1 MKYYE
6 LKELIQYFKKFNQ
19 IRSIG
24 RIDDNVIRIE
34 FDREIF
40 IGFDMS
46 RGRSELFWADNML
59 PVREYNAPFDSLLKK
74 RFNGAKILNVTL
86 VDDDKI
92 LRFDTALQGA
102 YRFTK
107 TSLQFEFT
115 GRYTNVIILDEN
127 SVVLEALRHIDSD
140 ASFRIVQPGVVLK
153 PLKPYSGKRQSGTI
167 EDIEEYLKQRA
178 IKRIQNR
185 LHQLKTR
192 YGKQLQKK
200 IERLK
205 SELERLPCKSM
216 LEIEVKTYSTYGAIV
231 LANLHKIEP
240 YETSLTTIDFEGD
253 QITID
258 LPSLPNP
265 KRIGEYFYNLSRRA
279 SNKLKNLHIE
289 EENLKSRIEFY
300 ECMLNNLKSAESE
313 AQIALLFPPKQQQHK
328 KKRQN
333 LQCEV
338 FWIDQYRV
346 LVGRNERENVWVLK
360 QARAN
365 DLWLHLKDRPSSHC
379 IIQSSHRK
387 QIAKSI
393 IEKAAHICVETSVTQ
408 PGDYLV
414 DITYRRNVKIE
425 RGAHVTYTNYDTI
438 KIKKG

>member
-1 MKYYE
+1 VKYYE
-6 LKELIQYFKKFNQ
+6 LKELTKYFKKFNQ

-34 FDREIF
+34 FDKKKF

-46 RGRSELFWADNML
+46 RGRSELFAADNML
-59 PVREYNAPFDSLLKK
+59 PVRDYNAPFDSLLKK

-86 VDDDKI
+86 VGDDKV

-102 YRFTK
+102 YRLTK

-127 SVVLEALRHIDSD
+127 GVVLEALRHIDSE
-140 ASFRIVQPGVVLK
+140 ASFRPVQPGIVLK
-153 PLKPYSGKRQSGTI
+153 PLKPYTGKRQSGKL
-167 EDIEEYLKQRA
+167 ENIEEYLQKCA
-178 IKRIQNR
+178 LKRVQNR
-185 LHQLKTR
+185 LQLLKTR
-192 YGKQLQKK
+192 YSKQLKKK

-205 SELERLPCKSM
+205 AELKKLPCRKT
-216 LEIEVKTYSTYGAIV
+216 LEIEAETYSAYGAIV
-231 LANLHKIEP
+231 LANLHKIKP
-240 YETSLTTIDFEGD
+240 YDKSLETFDFEGN
-253 QITID
+253 QVKID
-258 LPSLPNP
+258 LPPLPNP

-279 SNKLKNLHIE
+279 SNKLKHLHIE

-300 ECMLNNLKSAESE
+300 ECLLLNLESAESE
-313 AQIALLFPPKQQQHK
+313 AQIALLFPPKQQHK
-328 KKRQN
+328 KKREKM
-333 LQCEV
+333 QCEV
-338 FWIDQYRV
+338 FWIDKYRV
-346 LVGRNERENVWVLK
+346 LVGRNERENIWVLK

-379 IIQSSHRK
+379 IIQSSDRK
-387 QIAKSI
+387 QIAREV
-393 IEKAAHICVETSVTQ
+393 IEKAARICVETSVTQ
-408 PGDYLV
+408 SGAYLV

-438 KIKKG
+438 RVMKE

>member
-1 MKYYE
+1 MRYYE
-6 LKELIQYFKKFNQ
+6 LKELTQYFKKFKQ

-34 FDREIF
+34 FDRKIF

-74 RFNGAKILNVTL
+74 RFNSAKILDVSL
-86 VDDDKI
+86 VNDDKI

-127 SVVLEALRHIDSD
+127 GVVLEALRHIDGD

-153 PLKPYSGKRQSGTI
+153 PLKPYNGKRQSGKI
-167 EDIEEYLKQRA
+167 EDVEEYLKQRA
-178 IKRIQNR
+178 INRVQNR
-185 LHQLKTR
+185 LQQLKTR
-192 YGKQLQKK
+192 YGKQLKK
-200 IERLK
+200 RIERLN
-205 SELERLPCKSM
+205 SELMNLPSKSRLEK
-216 LEIEVKTYSTYGAIV
+216 EVETYSTYGSIV
-231 LANLHKIEP
+231 LANLHKIKP
-240 YETSLTTIDFEGD
+240 YDKLLEAFDFEGNK
-253 QITID
+253 IKID

-279 SNKLKNLHIE
+279 GNKLKNLHIE
-289 EENLKSRIEFY
+289 EENLKSRIKFN
-300 ECMLNNLKSAESE
+300 ECMLSNLESAQSE
-313 AQIALLFPPKQQQHK
+313 AQIALLFPPKQQHK
-328 KKRQN
+328 IKVQKD
-333 LQCEV
+333 QCEV
-338 FWIDQYRV
+338 FWIDRYKI
-346 LVGRNERENVWVLK
+346 LVGRNERENIWVLK
-360 QARAN
+360 NARAN

-379 IIQSSHRK
+379 IIQSSDRK
-387 QIAKSI
+387 QIAKSV
-393 IEKAAHICVETSVTQ
+393 IEKAARICVETSVTQ

-425 RGAHVTYTNYDTI
+425 RGAHVTYTNYNTI
-438 KIKKG
+438 KVRKE